1 MEELSL
7 SIFKSNIILIS
18 TDPRWVVE
26 NNRRRFFIKEEAPFH
41 FSNISNNHKT
51 AGEEDRIDR
60 IDRMKRR
67 KKD

>member
-1 MEELSL
+1 
-7 SIFKSNIILIS
+7 
-18 TDPRWVVE
+18 VE